1 MSDSNPVGDFERV
14 DALLA
19 ADDYDALDA
28 LLAEDPS
35 FAHTRGPKDQSIL
48 LQALYRGRR
57 RAAHRLAEAK
67 QTVDVFEMV
76 GLGLVDGVRG
86 MLEIS
91 PQVPTAIAPDGF
103 PLLHLACYLSQPEI
117 AELLLEHGADPE
129 SRSTNGAE
137 LAALHA
143 AVAGGDLACV
153 ELLLARDVDV
163 NALQQGGI
171 TALHAAAHHGRPD
184 MVRALLRAGADPALT
199 CEAGRDAR
207 SWGAEHPKVLALLV

>member
-1 MSDSNPVGDFERV
+1 MFEPQAGDDDDDTADVDERTE
-14 DALLA
+14 ALEARDLA
-19 ADDYDALDA
+19 AHDVADSE
-28 LLAEDPS
+28 LAHGFLAS
-35 FAHTRGPKDQSIL
+35 L
-48 LQALYRGRR
+48 
-57 RAAHRLAEAK
+57 AA
-67 QTVDVFEMV
+67 
-76 GLGLVDGVRG
+76 
-86 MLEIS
+86 
-91 PQVPTAIAPDGF
+91 
-103 PLLHLACYLSQPEI
+103 
-117 AELLLEHGADPE
+117 LLLEHGADPE